1 MFKEICIKNNTDK
14 GFHIINKKN
23 ETYADIYEKYFREK
37 KNDNLVIL
45 ELGVKN
51 GASLKAYREYFPNA
65 IIYGL
70 DIDPS
75 CIQYNDPNN
84 NIFIEIISQIDED
97 KINNFIKDKN
107 FDIIID
113 DASHVNK
120 FTIISFNLLFESLN
134 SNGLYII
141 EDLGCSYFKLQD
153 EFNVEKIWPGM
164 SFNINKDFN
173 NDIKDI
179 HNFTNNII
187 EKMDLGINKYE
198 TYSLSDISFI
208 HRYKF
213 IIIIGKN

>member
-1 MFKEICIKNNTDK
+1 MFKEICLKNNTDK
-14 GFHIINKKN
+14 GIHIINKKK
-23 ETYADIYEKYFREK
+23 ETYADIYEKYFIEK

-84 NIFIEIISQIDED
+84 NIFVEIISQIDED
-97 KINNFIKDKN
+97 KINNFIKDKK

-134 SNGLYII
+134 SSGLYII
-141 EDLGCSYFKLQD
+141 EDLGCSYLKLQD
-153 EFNVEKIWPGM
+153 EFNVEEIWPGM
-164 SFNINKDFN
+164 SFNTNKDFN